1 MKERIYTVTLG
12 CPKNQVDTERALW
25 RLRAAGAEFVASPE
39 EAGVLLV
46 NTCGFITGAKQESID
61 VILELAEVKKKNPRA
76 RLAVMGCLA
85 ERYRAELA
93 ERIPEIDV
101 IAGVGD
107 KAIAAKLIPG
117 AAPPIPDPDD
127 PGRIITTAP
136 HWAYLKIAEGCSNQC
151 SFCAIPRI
159 RGPFASRPMDEVTR
173 EARALAARGVKE
185 LILVAQDS
193 ALYGADLHVKRG
205 LPRLLEQLNDIADL
219 VWIRVMYLYPPLV
232 DRGLIERM
240 ATLEKVVP
248 YFDLPFQHASGAVLK
263 RMNRPETNDYIRSL
277 IGDIRGRI
285 PHAALRTA
293 FITGFPGET
302 DKDFKI
308 LRRLVEEA
316 RFDHMGVFTYSPE
329 EGTAAFDLG
338 GAVAAKT
345 ANSRRDEL
353 MSMQRAISAEKL
365 AGRVGEVIE
374 VMADGY
380 SEAENLLTGRAAW
393 QAPQIDGQVIL
404 DGVEAAPGDL
414 LTLRVT
420 GSAEYDLIAGE

>member
-25 RLRAAGAEFVASPE
+25 RLRAAGAEFTTAPE
-39 EAGVLLV
+39 EADVLLV

-117 AAPPIPDPDD
+117 AVAPMPDPDY

-173 EARALAARGVKE
+173 EARALAPRGVKE

-193 ALYGADLHVKRG
+193 ALYGADLHLKRG
-205 LPRLLEQLNDIADL
+205 LPRLLEQLNDIAGL

-248 YFDLPFQHASGAVLK
+248 YFDLPFQHASGAVLT
-263 RMNRPETNDYIRSL
+263 RMNRPETNDYIRRL

-329 EGTAAFDLG
+329 EGTAAYDLG
-338 GAVAAKT
+338 GAVSAKT
-345 ANSRRDEL
+345 ADSRRDEL

-374 VMADGY
+374 VMADG
-380 SEAENLLTGRAAW
+380 
-393 QAPQIDGQVIL
+393 
-404 DGVEAAPGDL
+404 
-414 LTLRVT
+414 
-420 GSAEYDLIAGE
+420 

>member
-1 MKERIYTVTLG
+1 MKEKIYTVTLG

-25 RLRAAGAEFVASPE
+25 RLRAAGAEFTAAPE

-46 NTCGFITGAKQESID
+46 NTCGFITGAKEESIE

-93 ERIPEIDV
+93 ERIPEIDL
-101 IAGVGD
+101 ITGVGD
-107 KAIAAKLIPG
+107 EAIAAKLIPG
-117 AAPPIPDPDD
+117 AAAPIPDPDD

-159 RGPFASRPMDEVTR
+159 RGPFQSRPMEDILR

-193 ALYGADLHVKRG
+193 ALYGADLHEKRG
-205 LPRLLEQLNDIADL
+205 LPRLLEKLNDIGGL
-219 VWIRVMYLYPPLV
+219 VWLRVMYLFPPLV
-232 DRGLIERM
+232 NRELIERF

-248 YFDLPFQHASGAVLK
+248 YFDLPFQHASGAVLA
-263 RMNRPETNDYIRSL
+263 RMNRPETSDYIRRL
-277 IGDIRGRI
+277 IGDIRARI

-293 FITGFPGET
+293 FITGFPGEG
-302 DKDFKI
+302 DKDFDI

-329 EGTAAFDLG
+329 EGTAAYDLDS
-338 GAVAAKT
+338 AVPEEIAHA
-345 ANSRRDEL
+345 RRAGL
-353 MSMQRAISAEKL
+353 MSLQRAISAEKL
-365 AGRVGEVIE
+365 AARAGETIE

-380 SEAENLLTGRAAW
+380 DEEENLATGRAAW

-420 GSAEYDLIAGE
+420 GHTEYDLIAG